1 MGMFDYIR
9 SSYDL
14 GPQFTKV
21 ECQTKDIEEYGIGG
35 TMSNYWID
43 PAGYLNF
50 IDYGGTAD
58 FHMINQSDPDYNDKH
73 AFMNFKWLPNGNHGK
88 VHVHP
93 ITKYIEIYPADWKG
107 EWEDWPRCRIHFKYG
122 RLMDF
127 EDVTGQ

>member
-1 MGMFDYIR
+1 MFDYIR